1 MIAEDAEDAARRAAE
16 LLAAAARRGGHI
28 ALSGG
33 STPRRAYELAA
44 QLEPDWGR
52 VDAWLVDE
60 RWVPADDERANVR
73 LVRESIVDRAARP
86 PRLHP
91 VDTALDPSRAA
102 ADYDARLEGVDLGL
116 ALQGIGPDGHTAS
129 LYPGEPSLAERDAR
143 VVAAPARLEPWV
155 DRVTMTIPM
164 LAGAREVVF
173 LVVGS
178 SKATAA
184 RRAFAEAPSPE
195 TPASLLRSLD
205 GRTVAILDPDAA
217 AELGGDD

>member
-1 MIAEDAEDAARRAAE
+1 MIAEDAEDAALRAAE

-44 QLEPDWGR
+44 KLEPDWGG
-52 VDAWLVDE
+52 VDAWLGDE
-60 RWVPADDERANVR
+60 RCVPADDERANVR
-73 LVRESIVDRAARP
+73 LVRESIVALTARP

-91 VDTALDPSRAA
+91 VDTTLGPSRAA
-102 ADYDARLEGVDLGL
+102 AGYDAQLVGIDLEL

-129 LYPGEPSLAERDAR
+129 LYPGEPSLAERDSR
-143 VVAAPARLEPWV
+143 VIAAPARLAPWV

-178 SKATAA
+178 SKAPAA

-195 TPASLLRSLD
+195 TPASLLRSLA

-217 AELGGDD
+217 AELGGHD